1 MHETAS
7 LQPSAELS
15 LGKCSKEGGQTHIID
30 KRNALDVQVFTIECV
45 LQQLHDIVSNG
56 ILCRK
61 PLGPREDLP
70 LIQGGLLDWETE
82 RKTQR
87 QRWISV
93 WVDLI
98 DC

>member
-45 LQQLHDIVSNG
+45 LQQLHDIVSDG

-61 PLGPREDLP
+61 PLGPREDLSTVESS
-70 LIQGGLLDWETE
+70 LLYWKAE
-82 RKTQR
+82 
-87 QRWISV
+87 
-93 WVDLI
+93 
-98 DC
+98 C